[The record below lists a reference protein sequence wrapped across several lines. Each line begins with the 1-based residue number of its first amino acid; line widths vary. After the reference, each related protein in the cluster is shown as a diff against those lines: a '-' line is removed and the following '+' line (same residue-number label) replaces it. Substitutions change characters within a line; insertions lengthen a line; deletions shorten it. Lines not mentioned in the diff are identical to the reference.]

1 MHSWAALTP
10 QPLLFR
16 ARSLLSLLSAAIWCR
31 GDPSTKTD
39 RESARLK
46 EQRKKEN
53 QELQMKLIYV
63 QRGRGEKARWG

>member
-1 MHSWAALTP
+1 M
-10 QPLLFR
+10 
-16 ARSLLSLLSAAIWCR
+16 LSLLSAAIWCR